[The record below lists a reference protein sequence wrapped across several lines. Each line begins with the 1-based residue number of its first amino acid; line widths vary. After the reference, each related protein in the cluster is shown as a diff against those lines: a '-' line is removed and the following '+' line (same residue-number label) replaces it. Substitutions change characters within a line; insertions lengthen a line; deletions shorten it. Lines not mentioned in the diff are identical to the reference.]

1 MRRSEKIAKHIVQ
14 SLKGALKLPDEIAS
28 RAASRGQALAFVIP
42 PQVLIDNNLSDKN
55 SVVEV
60 TGLDRP
66 GLLYE
71 LTTVLGRMNL
81 NINSARIV
89 TFGEK
94 AVDVFYVTDLTG
106 GKITQ
111 TGRQKELKS
120 ALLRVFETD
129 NAMTTDNPATT
140 A

>member
-1 MRRSEKIAKHIVQ
+1 M
-14 SLKGALKLPDEIAS
+14 P
-28 RAASRGQALAFVIP
+28 QAFSVAPEV
-42 PQVLIDNNLSDKN
+42 VIDNDLSAK
-55 SVVEV
+55 STVVEV

-71 LTTVLGRMNL
+71 LTTELGKQNL

-89 TFGEK
+89 TYGEK

-106 GKITQ
+106 GKLVQ
-111 TGRQKELKS
+111 PQRQLRLRKELLGILS
-120 ALLRVFETD
+120 RLAQETRQE
-129 NAMTTDNPATT
+129 NEETSSPA